1 MMKKYKK
8 LIIILLSSLVVGCH
22 LLGDYVTPGETS
34 TVSKTDLGLCF
45 AVPNAGDYR
54 PATLGIRHRDT
65 PAATGFFREMPALAI
80 HQGELCIP
88 DSYYKFP
95 SNGAFIVEY
104 ALRSPTKKR
113 ERRFVVT
120 VFKIVNGEPHMLKPR
135 DDEVSLPYT
144 G

>member
-1 MMKKYKK
+1 MKKNKK
-8 LIIILLSSLVVGCH
+8 LMIIIFSSLLTGCH
-22 LLGDYVTPGETS
+22 LLGDYIPPGETS
-34 TVSKTDLGLCF
+34 TVTKTEHGLCF
-45 AVPNAGDYR
+45 TVPSAGDYR
-54 PATLGIRHRDT
+54 PATLGIRLRDT

-95 SNGAFIVEY
+95 SNGDFIVEY
-104 ALRSPTKKR
+104 ALRSPTQKR

-120 VFKIVNGEPHMLKPR
+120 VFKMDNGEPHMLKPR
-135 DDEVSLPYT
+135 DDEVSLPNT